1 MDKACQAARLVV
13 SEQKNCARRTACD
26 AFVRSL
32 PASNAD
38 WVLKFPAANLY
49 PVLEQMS
56 RNVHEAPP
64 SLSLSKW
71 SNVLPVAASVANV
84 ISKAKASSLAG
95 RVKRVQWA
103 GSLAKDTAVVGNY
116 DLDIVVIINH
126 FVPAEY
132 PLLLTELE
140 RHFRSDLKAE
150 VSTRSFADY
159 DMKDIKT
166 RAFVTKLNKYLHIKP
181 PFGPSVDVLLG
192 GEYTTPQEM
201 FRVDNKSEWWRWSA
215 SCASECVQLLRS
227 QSEEVRVAIRAV
239 KSWRDALGVRHHAD
253 KLSSFAIELLCISV
267 ARSQPRILHAHDY
280 FDAVMEVLCR
290 PNKDI
295 AIKWS
300 ERYPDSLIP
309 SEVLHQR
316 PLLLDPFHPGNNLLR
331 RRNLRYARGSAKQ
344 TRAIRVSI
352 QGQRNASHRR
362 PTVVSNSNIDMA
374 SLTTALHGSFHDL
387 LDNYYEYYDDVDEN

>member
-1 MDKACQAARLVV
+1 MDKACQAARLVL
-13 SEQKNCARRTACD
+13 SERKDCARRTTCD

-56 RNVHEAPP
+56 QNELGSAP
-64 SLSLSKW
+64 SLLLSQW
-71 SNVLPVAASVANV
+71 SDVLPVAASMANV

-116 DLDIVVIINH
+116 DLDIVVIFNH
-126 FVPAEY
+126 FEPAEY
-132 PLLLTELE
+132 PQLLTALE
-140 RHFRSDLKAE
+140 QHFRSDLKAE

-159 DMKDIKT
+159 DTKDFKT
-166 RAFVTKLNKYLHIKP
+166 GAFVIKLNKYLHIKP
-181 PFGPSVDVLLG
+181 PFGPSVDVLIG

-201 FRVDNKSEWWRWSA
+201 FRADNKSEWWRWSA

-267 ARSQPRILHAHDY
+267 VRNQPCIYYAQDY

-295 AIKWS
+295 VIKWP
-300 ERYPDSLIP
+300 ERYPDRLIP

-331 RRNLRYARGSAKQ
+331 RRNLRCARGSAKE
-344 TRAIRVSI
+344 TRGIRMST
-352 QGQRNASHRR
+352 QGQRNTSHRKHNL
-362 PTVVSNSNIDMA
+362 VSYSNIDMV

-387 LDNYYEYYDDVDEN
+387 LANYYEYYDDVDDK